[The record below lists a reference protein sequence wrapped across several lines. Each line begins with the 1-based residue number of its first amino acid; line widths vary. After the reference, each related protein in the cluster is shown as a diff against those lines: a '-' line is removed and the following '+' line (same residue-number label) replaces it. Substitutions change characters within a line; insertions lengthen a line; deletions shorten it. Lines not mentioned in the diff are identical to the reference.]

1 MPERQSPPSDN
12 ELIDEMEKDTTGT
25 AQLDRSGGNVNR
37 TVGTRAELNEARGTL
52 QGDEVERGV
61 GSDNPADDE
70 MKGNKTFEKIRRGN
84 QAR

>member
-1 MPERQSPPSDN
+1 MTERKPHGDN
-12 ELIDEMEKDTTGT
+12 ALIDEMEEASVPS

-37 TVGTRAELNEARGTL
+37 TVGTRAELHAAEGTL
-52 QGDEVERGV
+52 EGDEVERAV

-70 MKGNKTFEKIRRGN
+70 MKGDKTMEKIKSGN

>member
-1 MPERQSPPSDN
+1 MPERQSPHSDN

-25 AQLDRSGGNVNR
+25 APLDRSGGNVNR

-52 QGDEVERGV
+52 QGDEVERAM

-70 MKGNKTFEKIRRGN
+70 MKGNKTFEKIRSGN